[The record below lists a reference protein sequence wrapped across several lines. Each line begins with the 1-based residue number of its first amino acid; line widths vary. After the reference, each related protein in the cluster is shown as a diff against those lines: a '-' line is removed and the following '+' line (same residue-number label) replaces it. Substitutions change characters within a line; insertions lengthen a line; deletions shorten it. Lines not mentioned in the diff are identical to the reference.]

1 MSLLK
6 SMGLNSRSNIM
17 VKTKVTSVK
26 KPLTQQKTRTNL
38 VNSHHIRP
46 VTEST
51 SIVIDHTD
59 VGVSGIFKEA
69 NSTKRLL
76 EAKSVAEI
84 TFHKRKTTRQARN
97 NHGNLTSNSTI
108 KGQGTH

>member
-26 KPLTQQKTRTNL
+26 KPLTQQQTRANL
-38 VNSHHIRP
+38 VNSRHIRP

-59 VGVSGIFKEA
+59 VGVSGIFKKSD
-69 NSTKRLL
+69 STKRLQ
-76 EAKSVAEI
+76 EAKSVGEI
-84 TFHKRKTTRQARN
+84 TFHKRKTNRQARN
-97 NHGNLTSNSTI
+97 NYGNLTSNSTT
-108 KGQGTH
+108 KGKGTQ